1 MTEIRSSNKNSAI
14 LCVLSTLAGGMPLAL
29 VADDVFLEGAQR
41 LSGNVRS
48 ISENGSVLLETPLS
62 PEAISVSGEGVR
74 KAVFSEAAGKTG
86 SAANC
91 VTLTNEDV
99 LPGDIE
105 AIDDNNLTLVSGA
118 AGRVVIPRNLLYSL
132 QLGVHQSRVIY
143 AGPDGLTG
151 WVREP
156 ASAEHWTFDNGA
168 LQVRGSG
175 RISRDFDVPPQFV
188 VRFNLSWDNNPNL
201 RCYFAA
207 DPGNAQLPPDR
218 YYLQFNAAGIEIKR
232 ESSSGRRYTTITTLN
247 RLPQQY
253 PGKRL
258 TIEIRVD
265 RPSRTLQLFLNDEPE
280 GSFKDPVAKP
290 PAAGGIGFE
299 SMVGEASKV
308 QISKLEVLDWNLKGE
323 RRRTEDRGDAT
334 KDALI
339 GIKGERFSGRF
350 LQAKK
355 GPDGMLYG
363 FKSAFQEDALEVP
376 EAEIS
381 TLFFAGT
388 KAPATEVTKKPF
400 IILLRGGGSLHVSS
414 CAFSAEQVE
423 ATHPLLGRL
432 TLRRDGVSAF
442 ERVSPKSKEDK
453 EP

>member
-1 MTEIRSSNKNSAI
+1 MPGIRNSNINGAVLGALAI
-14 LCVLSTLAGGMPLAL
+14 LAGGMPQAL
-29 VADDVFLEGAQR
+29 VADEVFLEGTQR
-41 LSGNVRS
+41 LSGNVRA

-62 PEAISVSGEGVR
+62 PEVIAVSGEGVR
-74 KAVFSEAAGKTG
+74 KAVFSAPTGQTAAT
-86 SAANC
+86 NC

-99 LPGDIE
+99 LPGAIE
-105 AIDDNNLTLVSGA
+105 AIDDNNLTLVSSA
-118 AGRVVIPRNLLYSL
+118 AGRVVIPRNLVYSL
-132 QLGVHQSRVIY
+132 QLGIHQSRVIY
-143 AGPDGLTG
+143 AGPDGLNG
-151 WVREP
+151 WLREP
-156 ASAEHWTFDNGA
+156 TTAEHWTFDNGA

-175 RISRDFDVPPQFV
+175 RISRDLEVPPQFV
-188 VRFNLSWDNNPNL
+188 VRFNLSWDINPNL

-207 DPGNAQLPPDR
+207 DPGNTELPPDR
-218 YYLQFNAAGIEIKR
+218 YYLQFNAAGIELKR

-299 SMVGEASKV
+299 SMVGEMSKV

-323 RRRTEDRGDAT
+323 RRRSEARGDAT

-350 LQAKK
+350 MATKK

-363 FKSAFQEDALEVP
+363 FKSAFQEEALEVP

-381 TLFFAGT
+381 TVFLAGHPPPV
-388 KAPATEVTKKPF
+388 AEATNPPF
-400 IILLRGGGSLHVSS
+400 ILHLRGGGALHVSS

-432 TLRRDGVSAF
+432 TLRRDGVAAF
-442 ERVSPKSKEDK
+442 ERVSPKSKEAK